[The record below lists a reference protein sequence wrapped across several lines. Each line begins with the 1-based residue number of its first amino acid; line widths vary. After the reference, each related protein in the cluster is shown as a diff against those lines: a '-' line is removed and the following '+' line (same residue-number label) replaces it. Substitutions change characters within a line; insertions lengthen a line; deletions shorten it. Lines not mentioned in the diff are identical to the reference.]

1 MFSKAVAS
9 VDAPALSIVGTFLDL
24 KNRVLYEVITP
35 MKKGVSDIDVKI
47 NNKLCQARLNQNGFR
62 GGKKEKLFLKNRTGI
77 WDFKGEENSSA
88 DMGI

>member
-1 MFSKAVAS
+1 LFSKAVAS

-47 NNKLCQARLNQNGFR
+47 NNKLCQARSNQNGFR
-62 GGKKEKLFLKNRTGI
+62 GGKQEKLFLKNGAGI

>member
-1 MFSKAVAS
+1 
-9 VDAPALSIVGTFLDL
+9 
-24 KNRVLYEVITP
+24 

-47 NNKLCQARLNQNGFR
+47 NNKLCQARSNQNGFR
-62 GGKKEKLFLKNRTGI
+62 GGKQEKLFLKNGAGI